1 MRNRAV
7 RRYRWARVSRSAT
20 ASVFLDDGASGPSN
34 QEIMGTTNRVWRI
47 PVKDEAGV
55 YVTAQQAKRLARKLR
70 FDEIGQACLETV
82 ALELARNALIHGG
95 GGEMLLR
102 PLRDTGRVGLE
113 MQATDNGPGI
123 GDLEQAMSDGYS
135 TAGGLGTGLGA
146 ARRLSD
152 EFEIDSQPGG
162 GTRVLARLWRPAT
175 DKEQID
181 IEAGLL
187 TVFPRPPRGGR

>member
-1 MRNRAV
+1 
-7 RRYRWARVSRSAT
+7 
-20 ASVFLDDGASGPSN
+20 
-34 QEIMGTTNRVWRI
+34 MGTTSRVWRI
-47 PVKDEAGV
+47 SVKDEAGV
-55 YVTAQQAKRLARKLR
+55 YVTAQQAKRLARKLH

-82 ALELARNALIHGG
+82 ALELARNALGHGG

-102 PLRDTGRVGLE
+102 PLRDVGRVGLE
-113 MQATDNGPGI
+113 IQAADHGPGI
-123 GDLEQAMSDGYS
+123 DDLEQAMSDGYS

-162 GTRVLARLWRPAT
+162 GTRVLARLWRPVT
-175 DKEQID
+175 DKEWAD

-187 TVFPRPPRGGR
+187 TTFSRPSRGGR